1 MREWNHQIST
11 HHSPNWNKPFGYH
24 PTSYRLISTTFCAA
38 LGLHLNCRKMRH
50 IECNDSQ
57 KNCLQFWSYESR
69 QINGT
74 ATVRS
79 HITHYNFL
87 FQLQCRNIVVVST
100 RYAHI
105 SLMHAKRESAL
116 KTAIYVSVSIS
127 ELINL
132 ADFML
137 IQSLHSTAVKT
148 SNLPSMLMGRNEQ
161 LIYIS

>member
-24 PTSYRLISTTFCAA
+24 PISYRLISTTFCAA

-50 IECNDSQ
+50 IECNDSW

-105 SLMHAKRESAL
+105 TDAC
-116 KTAIYVSVSIS
+116 KTRVRPKNCDICVSF
-127 ELINL
+127 N
-132 ADFML
+132 
-137 IQSLHSTAVKT
+137 Q
-148 SNLPSMLMGRNEQ
+148 
-161 LIYIS
+161 